1 MLWFSEVLRLLTAS
15 TLHNNAIKVSLDFN
29 NVTVY
34 QQVLAIVSKPADM
47 PDQYIPGTFLVY
59 KLHRPPGTNLFS
71 GLNNLVSIIIFAPV
85 QTQTLAMYLRAWS
98 HEDSKYSTHKV
109 QRTS

>member
-59 KLHRPPGTNLFS
+59 KLHRLPGTNLLFWPQLS
-71 GLNNLVSIIIFAPV
+71 PTAYYNSITHSYAHN
-85 QTQTLAMYLRAWS
+85 TGHYWS
-98 HEDSKYSTHKV
+98 I
-109 QRTS
+109 